1 MSKVLV
7 KGYEYQ
13 IGPDGKPQMYY
24 NLSRGRRD
32 NQNGARGRTRRSQ
45 IGSKAGGALGVL
57 AALGGESR
65 SLGGF
70 AGQMFGGYQQG
81 SMLGRGLAD
90 TFTSRNR
97 QKRADILE
105 GEKQARLQ
113 ADVESQLRGEREL
126 DRRRNVLG
134 DTGVYEYQQGEPV
147 SPMKRTLLG
156 RLGGRDMRRF
166 GRDVANFQS
175 QQQAAAAERA
185 EQQRELDK
193 RGFRGTVDEFF
204 TAARNMP
211 SREAVNV
218 ASSLQNV
225 QPPPVANMA
234 PIGPLP
240 ASNLSSAAAQVQR
253 GDLIDPAAHL
263 GPLGD
268 PDAEITPNQQ
278 GQQGQQGQQSQQS
291 QQGPPREQGLQPVH
305 VQEEMLRHL
314 LGGRQ

>member
-1 MSKVLV
+1 
-7 KGYEYQ
+7 
-13 IGPDGKPQMYY
+13 
-24 NLSRGRRD
+24 
-32 NQNGARGRTRRSQ
+32 
-45 IGSKAGGALGVL
+45 
-57 AALGGESR
+57 
-65 SLGGF
+65 
-70 AGQMFGGYQQG
+70 MFGGYQQG